1 MARNAIAPTTPPTI
15 APVWLLPPE
24 GDPPGEEEAGSVG
37 RGVVVGP
44 PVGGELA
51 VLLPVGPV
59 LEELDA
65 PINAPGPISGL
76 SRRQTC
82 EESRKK
88 KTEREFPTTG
98 GYRVVHIP
106 TILHLARDVGS
117 CLRK

>member
-15 APVWLLPPE
+15 APVWLLLPLAE
-24 GDPPGEEEAGSVG
+24 DDPPGEEEAGSVG

-59 LEELDA
+59 LEELEA

-76 SRRQTC
+76 PET
-82 EESRKK
+82 
-88 KTEREFPTTG
+88 
-98 GYRVVHIP
+98 
-106 TILHLARDVGS
+106 
-117 CLRK
+117 

>member
-65 PINAPGPISGL
+65 PINAPGPISGP

-88 KTEREFPTTG
+88 KRRENFLPPADIELFIFQLFSIWHATL
-98 GYRVVHIP
+98 VH
-106 TILHLARDVGS
+106 V
-117 CLRK
+117 